1 MLTRRK
7 FLQKSLFVAGIA
19 PFTQSLANKM
29 VGSGEVVKI
38 SILHTNDVHSHV
50 DPFPD
55 NHKRYAGKGGA
66 QNRYNMIQKH
76 RKENPNTLLFD
87 CGDIFQGTP
96 YFNLYGGELEL
107 KLMSKMGYDAATMGN
122 HDFDNGM
129 DGFLSVKKHANFPF
143 VCSNYDFS
151 ETILNNHTLPYKIFK
166 KEGVK
171 IGVFGLGIE
180 LDGLVGKKLFGKTVY
195 KNPIMVANE
204 ITTILRHEQ
213 QCDVVICLSH
223 LGYSYDSEKVS
234 DLKLAKATSGIDLIL
249 GGHTHTFMENAEVV
263 RNSKGKEV
271 LVNQVGWA
279 GINLG
284 KVDLFVSKLTKKRLN
299 LSQVQKGFMEVN

>member
-7 FLQKSLFVAGIA
+7 FLHRSLVAAGVA
-19 PFTQSLANKM
+19 PFTQSLVDGM
-29 VGSGEVVKI
+29 VGSGDVVKI

-50 DPFPD
+50 DPFPE
-55 NHKRYAGKGGA
+55 NHKHYAGKGGA
-66 QNRYNMIQKH
+66 QNRYNIIQKY

-129 DGFLSVKKHANFPF
+129 DGFMEVKNHANFPF
-143 VCSNYDFS
+143 LCSNYDFS
-151 ETILNNHTLPYKIFK
+151 ETILRDQTLPFKIFK
-166 KEGVK
+166 IEGVK
-171 IGVFGLGIE
+171 IGVFGIGIE
-180 LDGLVGKKLFGKTVY
+180 LEGLVDKKLFGKTVY
-195 KNPIMVANE
+195 KNPIDVSNE
-204 ITTILRHEQ
+204 TTTILRQKHE
-213 QCDVVICLSH
+213 CDIVICLSH
-223 LGYSYDSEKVS
+223 LGYKYEGDKVS
-234 DLKLAKATSGIDLIL
+234 DLKLAKSTSGIDLIL
-249 GGHTHTFMENAEVV
+249 GGHTHTFLEKAERV

-284 KVDLFVSKLTKKRLN
+284 KVDFYVSKLSKKRLN
-299 LSQVQKGFMEVN
+299 LIEHSEGFIEVK